1 MTPDPI
7 AVLAPRTLTEL
18 DHARLAKYADGLQA
32 SAIQSVLDNAE
43 LVAPSEIAAD
53 VVTMRSRVQVVE
65 PTGNHLQRTLTL
77 SYPLD
82 ADPATGC
89 ISVLSPV
96 GTALL
101 GLRAGD
107 MANWI
112 APDGTGGQLQ
122 IAAVAYQPE
131 ASGEHLL

>member
-1 MTPDPI
+1 MTLDST
-7 AVLAPRTLTEL
+7 AVLTTRTLTEL
-18 DHARLAKYADGLQA
+18 DHARLTKYADGLPA

-43 LVAPSEIAAD
+43 LVAPSEIAGD
-53 VVTMRSRVQVVE
+53 VVTMRSRVQVVA
-65 PTGNHLQRTLTL
+65 PTGDRERRTLTL

-82 ADPATGC
+82 ADPSTGC

-101 GLRAGD
+101 GLRVGD
-107 MANWI
+107 MANWV
-112 APDGTGGQLQ
+112 APDGSGGQLQ
-122 IAAVAYQPE
+122 VAAIAYQPE

>member
-1 MTPDPI
+1 MTPDSI
-7 AVLAPRTLTEL
+7 AVLATRTLTEL
-18 DHARLAKYADGLQA
+18 DHARLAKYADGLPA

-43 LVAPSEIAAD
+43 LVAPSEIAGD

-65 PTGNHLQRTLTL
+65 PAGEHERRTLTL
-77 SYPLD
+77 SYPSD

-101 GLRAGD
+101 GLRVGQCAQ
-107 MANWI
+107 WV
-112 APDGTGGQLQ
+112 APGGAPRSTRIL
-122 IAAVAYQPE
+122 ALLFQPE
-131 ASGEHLL
+131 ASGDFTL